1 MTTNNF
7 RQTGRT
13 TKQLRALK
21 PNALFVWCNG
31 HMAYPK
37 LLAMHLGREDITIV
51 QPDYIKSD
59 KWKGL
64 TFSEVVLDHAYHA
77 CNKWNLTFQINL
89 DTIRRKC
96 GDK

>member
-1 MTTNNF
+1 MNDAI

-13 TKQLRALK
+13 TKQLQALK

-31 HMAYPK
+31 HMVYPK

-51 QPDYIKSD
+51 QPDYVVSD

-64 TFSEVVLDHAYHA
+64 HFSEVVLDHAYHS
-77 CNKWNLTFQINL
+77 CNKWNLKFQANL
-89 DTIRRKC
+89 IVLKERCRDRS
-96 GDK
+96 